1 MKKVIFLDRDGT
13 INVEKNYLYKVEDLE
28 FEKGA
33 IDALKTFKK
42 LGYILIVITNQS
54 GIARNYF
61 SEEDLYKFNEAMNS
75 VLKENESEISKF
87 YFCPHH
93 PKEGIGI
100 YKKDCKCR
108 KPNNALIEQAIKEYE
123 IDRAESYMIGDKVS
137 DIEAGAKS
145 GLKTVLVKT
154 GYGKKE
160 FEKIR
165 TTETL
170 ICDNLLEFSEI
181 LKRKKLSELIKEEF
195 NRDIFIENIAMDSRK
210 VSKNSLFFAINK
222 GNKFIGEAM
231 KKGAS
236 LIVADDTD
244 ICDDRI
250 INVKNTIETM
260 QNLAK
265 KYREKLAL
273 KVIGITGSNG
283 KTTTK
288 DIVHSILLQQYSVL
302 KTEGN
307 YNNHIGLPFTI
318 LNLTVENEV
327 AVLEMGMSD
336 FGEIKKLCEIAR
348 PDYGIITNVGESH
361 LEYLKTRENVFK
373 AKTEMLDFVKKE
385 NLFVFGD
392 DDFLEKIEAVKV
404 GFKKNNDVQI
414 DEFSFSENESRFTIN
429 SQQYLSNLLGKHNII
444 NAAIAVSLC
453 EKMGL
458 ENSKIKKGLERIK
471 VSEMRFQEIKID
483 DDIYINDAYNAS
495 PTSMKAAIDTIASIY
510 NDRYKIAVLGD
521 ILEIGVDEINYHIE
535 ILKYILDKNIKTIYL
550 YGERMKKAYDKL
562 FNLCREERIK
572 YFEEKEEIVKS
583 LNRIKERKVILLKA
597 SRGMKLEEII
607 EIKKGKVE

>member
-1 MKKVIFLDRDGT
+1 MKKAIFLDRDGT

-100 YKKDCKCR
+100 YKKECKCR

-236 LIVADDTD
+236 LIVADNTD

-288 DIVHSILLQQYSVL
+288 DIVHSILSQQYSVL

-429 SQQYLSNLLGKHNII
+429 SQQYLSNLLGKHNVI
-444 NAAIAVSLC
+444 NAAIAVGLC